1 MHPDERRDAL
11 VAAFLELAHRQ
22 GRTPTTSEIA
32 AEAAVAEGTIFRAF
46 PTKEALLREAVA
58 AAFCPAP
65 VRRRVAAIDRS
76 QPLRERLV
84 DLTGI
89 LQTRF
94 TEVFGLMGALGLTEP
109 PERGPHAAC
118 YPAGRHLR
126 GEPAGNGRGGG
137 DGRGGSD
144 VDTDV
149 DTERGACARLRDDDP
164 HEPLLATI
172 HELLSGDTDHLR
184 LPGPQVIHRLRLL
197 TFSGSHPGISDGQ
210 VLTPEEIVDTVL
222 FGVMRHPAC
231 PAPGE
236 SVTRVPTMAPVTPRP
251 TRRRT

>member
-1 MHPDERRDAL
+1 MHPDDRRDAL
-11 VAAFLELAHRQ
+11 VAAFLELAHRE

-32 AEAAVAEGTIFRAF
+32 AEAGVAEGTIFRAF

-84 DLTGI
+84 DFTRI

-126 GEPAGNGRGGG
+126 GDAAG
-137 DGRGGSD
+137 DGDGI
-144 VDTDV
+144 DTHA
-149 DTERGACARLRDDDP
+149 DTSACAPLRDDDP
-164 HEPLLATI
+164 HEPLLATV
-172 HELLSGDTDHLR
+172 HELVVGESDHLR
-184 LPGPQVIHRLRLL
+184 VPGPQVIHRLRLL

-222 FGVMRHPAC
+222 FGVVRHPDC
-231 PAPGE
+231 PTTTGPRCGAAPATVVG
-236 SVTRVPTMAPVTPRP
+236 TDQPLDPHPA
-251 TRRRT
+251 